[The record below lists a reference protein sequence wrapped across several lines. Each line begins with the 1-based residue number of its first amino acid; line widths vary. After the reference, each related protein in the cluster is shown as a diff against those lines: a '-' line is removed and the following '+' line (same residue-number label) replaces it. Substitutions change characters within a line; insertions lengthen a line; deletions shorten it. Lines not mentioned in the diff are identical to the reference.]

1 MEPSELK
8 SRLDSLP
15 NHAGVYLMKDREAVI
30 YVGKANRLKQRVR
43 QYFQSS
49 GDTRYFITLLPKL
62 IGDIE
67 TITTHNPKEALIL
80 ENELIKK
87 YQPRFNVLLRDDK
100 SFLHIRIDVK
110 SDYQGSLL
118 LGVLNQTALA
128 TLDLIIP
135 PPNYVRR

>member
-15 NHAGVYLMKDREAVI
+15 NHAGVYLMKDREGAVI

-80 ENELIKK
+80 ENELIKNTNLGLM
-87 YQPRFNVLLRDDK
+87 YFSGDDK

-110 SDYQGSLL
+110 SD
-118 LGVLNQTALA
+118 
-128 TLDLIIP
+128 
-135 PPNYVRR
+135 

>member
-15 NHAGVYLMKDREAVI
+15 NHTGVYLMKDREGVVI

-87 YQPRFNVLLRDDK
+87 YQPRLGNNDNLCRISIQIIGYIPNDTLGRLKFHSRPI
-100 SFLHIRIDVK
+100 SFK
-110 SDYQGSLL
+110 
-118 LGVLNQTALA
+118 
-128 TLDLIIP
+128 
-135 PPNYVRR
+135 